1 MKKYFKILT
10 ILEDSMN
17 AVSKLIIQ
25 FYLAVTGLVL
35 YTSRSASKGKTEK
48 KTCTSSIPGEN
59 FIRLAVLISG

>member
-48 KTCTSSIPGEN
+48 K
-59 FIRLAVLISG
+59 LALLQFLEKISYV

>member
-48 KTCTSSIPGEN
+48 KRTI
-59 FIRLAVLISG
+59 I